1 MASAETSPVDRK
13 GKVSKRSSNS
23 YNSEEWRRHRP
34 LITQLYFEE
43 GRTLKDVAEY
53 LKREFDFAPT
63 ERMYKS
69 RLHTWGLDKKKKEH
83 EMLELVRQGLQQKG
97 EDKDKVFL
105 VRGRQVSLADA
116 LHYFNRKGIKDPSS
130 LLDGQHDISGE
141 FSSPE
146 DAGARTP
153 LSCHNDMFDGH
164 RDGSDYEIS
173 RSPVEMDELDKS
185 NGITFALPGFNIAE
199 QRLAALQDALNIP
212 ELPPMP
218 PFRTLAVESFVA
230 HTPVSPDDQRYLD
243 AVFQNMQSHYMNLF
257 SARNLS
263 IHNTTGT
270 WTATSDDALAD
281 RFYYS
286 MYHGYSF
293 LWNGQ
298 KDRAF
303 DNFYKA
309 FALIEGLLKD
319 DQVGFMIYIFDLI
332 IRHDD
337 TGYEEPLLMLLQ
349 HLADM
354 AKAVFESEEHPVFLI
369 ANYMNHAPMPRAW
382 LAEATL
388 RRLLDFFQDSIGYF
402 HPETIALL
410 QTFATGL
417 MNRKRFPEAAVRFQ
431 QLVDAFETTLS
442 KQCYEVCYALR
453 STSEAYFHMEQYPQ
467 ALQALKVALER
478 AEALSRL
485 EEREIYVRCLR
496 GMAEISH
503 KLGRKDEANETMQYV
518 VNICRDAFGPEHPFT
533 NRAKM
538 HLKSIL
544 KGDAAT
550 VSAIPPMVYR
560 LGRGGNAAK
569 YIWISRSSPTRLQA

>member
-1 MASAETSPVDRK
+1 MASAEQSPVDSK
-13 GKVSKRSSNS
+13 GKVSKRSSHS
-23 YNSEEWRRHRP
+23 YTSEEWRRHRP
-34 LITQLYFEE
+34 LITRLYFEE

-53 LKREFDFAPT
+53 LKREFEFAPT

-69 RLHTWGLDKKKKEH
+69 RLHSWGLDKKKKEH

-97 EDKDKVFL
+97 DDKEKVFL
-105 VRGRQVSLADA
+105 VRGRQVTLADA

-130 LLDGQHDISGE
+130 LLDAQPDASGD

-146 DAGARTP
+146 EAGARTP
-153 LSCHNDMFDGH
+153 ISSHDDMLDAAQ
-164 RDGSDYEIS
+164 DISDYEFT
-173 RSPVEMDELDKS
+173 RSPLQMDDLDKLNIPLS
-185 NGITFALPGFNIAE
+185 LPLCNIAE
-199 QRLAALQDALNIP
+199 QRLEILQKALHIP
-212 ELPPMP
+212 DLPPMP

-230 HTPVSPDDQRYLD
+230 HTPVTADDQRYLD
-243 AVFQNMQSHYMNLF
+243 LIFQNMQKHYIGLF
-257 SARNLS
+257 SRRNLT
-263 IHNTTGT
+263 IQYTTGT

-298 KDRAF
+298 KKRAF

-309 FALIEGLLKD
+309 FALIESLLKE
-319 DQVGFMIYIFDLI
+319 DQVGFMIYVFDLI
-332 IRHDD
+332 IRHDG
-337 TGYEEPLLMLLQ
+337 TGYEQPLLMLLQ
-349 HLADM
+349 QLGDM
-354 AKAVFESEEHPVFLI
+354 AKTVFGSEDHPVTLI
-369 ANYMNHAPMPRAW
+369 ANYLQHARMSRVW
-382 LAEATL
+382 LAESTL

-417 MNRKRFPEAAVRFQ
+417 MNRNRFPEAAVRFQ

-442 KQCYEVCYALR
+442 KGCYEVCYALR
-453 STSEAYFHMEQYPQ
+453 ATSEAYFHMEQYPQ
-467 ALQALKVALER
+467 SLQALKEALKR
-478 AEALSRL
+478 AEGLPRA

-496 GMAEISH
+496 GIAEISN
-503 KLGRKDEANETMQYV
+503 KLGRKEEANETMQYV
-518 VNICRDAFGPEHPFT
+518 VSICREAFGPEHPFT

-538 HLKSIL
+538 HMKSIL
-544 KGDAAT
+544 KGDAAS
-550 VSAIPPMVYR
+550 VSSIPPMVYR

-569 YIWISRSSPTRLQA
+569 YIWISRCSPTRLQA

>member
-1 MASAETSPVDRK
+1 MASADGSPVDRK
-13 GKVSKRSSNS
+13 SKISKRSSNS
-23 YNSEEWRRHRP
+23 YTSDEWRRHRP

-53 LKREFDFAPT
+53 LKREYDFAPT

-83 EMLELVRQGLQQKG
+83 EMLDLVRQGLQQKG
-97 EDKDKVFL
+97 DDKDKVFL
-105 VRGRQVSLADA
+105 VRGRQVTLADA

-130 LLDGQHDISGE
+130 LLEPQRSVSGDL
-141 FSSPE
+141 SSPE
-146 DAGARTP
+146 DADVKTP
-153 LSCHNDMFDGH
+153 LSSNDDVLNTTQ
-164 RDGSDYEIS
+164 DVSDFEMT
-173 RSPVEMDELDKS
+173 RSPMEMSEQEKPTL
-185 NGITFALPGFNIAE
+185 ALRLRTSDVAAD
-199 QRLAALQDALNIP
+199 RLAALQHALNIP

-218 PFRTLAVESFVA
+218 PFRTLSVESSVA
-230 HTPVSPDDQRYLD
+230 QVTVSAEDQRYQD
-243 AVFQNMQSHYMNLF
+243 VIFQNMQNHYMNLF
-257 SARNLS
+257 TARNLS
-263 IHNTTGT
+263 IRNTTGT

-298 KDRAF
+298 RDRAF

-319 DQVGFMIYIFDLI
+319 DHVGFMIYIFDLI
-332 IRHDD
+332 IRHDG

-354 AKAVFESEEHPVFLI
+354 VKTVFESEEHPIYMI
-369 ANYMNHAPMPRAW
+369 AIHMHDATASRAW
-382 LAEATL
+382 LAESTL

-410 QTFATGL
+410 QTFASGL
-417 MNRKRFPEAAVRFQ
+417 LNRERFAEAAVRFQ
-431 QLVDAFETTLS
+431 QLVDAFETTVN

-453 STSEAYFHMEQYPQ
+453 STSEAFFHMDEYMQ
-467 ALQALKVALER
+467 ALQAIKAALER
-478 AEALSRL
+478 SQTLPRP

-496 GMAEISH
+496 GLAEISN
-503 KLGRKDEANETMQYV
+503 KLGRKEEANETMQHV
-518 VNICRDAFGPEHPFT
+518 VDVCRDAFGPEHPFT
-533 NRAKM
+533 NRARM
-538 HLKSIL
+538 HLKTIL
-544 KGDAAT
+544 KGDAT
-550 VSAIPPMVYR
+550 SDSAIPPMVYR

-569 YIWISRSSPTRLQA
+569 YIWISRTSPTRLQA